1 MTKREIENL
10 KSSARIEDVVGRY
23 RGLIRKGKN
32 YTALCP
38 FHDDHHPSLVV
49 DVAKQTFHCFACGEH
64 GDVIG
69 FVQKIENCGFTEA
82 IAKLSGSH
90 LPAKDLRKTGKMKT
104 ATKKP
109 APAAPTPTDAQKQQF
124 LASLM
129 PYACGHSEL
138 TPAYLDFEVG
148 QSPCQV
154 PKEWKTMRNRIV
166 FPIRDEAGNLVA
178 FGARRLADNNPD
190 DPKYI
195 NTSVADGYKK
205 SEHLYGLFRAKEA
218 IAQRGFAYVVEGY
231 KDALAMHAA
240 GLDNT
245 VALCG
250 TALSEQQAALLNKH
264 AGTICLLLDGDKA
277 GRDAARRIQLSQVTE
292 LLEVKTLYLPEG
304 EDPDSLFRRHGREVF
319 AALIE
324 RYRLKPHFSEELLL
338 TACLTYLD
346 TFYMFNG
353 SLCLFTEVLDC
364 VLRTDNLR
372 FENGDHRTILAF
384 LAKRHTQKRLDE
396 VLMGVVDSLHA
407 NYGTIL
413 EEDLEAFKRLY
424 ASQSDY
430 LEKYLIRLL
439 FLYTE
444 QRILKD
450 IHTHV
455 RQLLTCNDEDADLRM
470 EMLIRIASRREQ
482 LRHVAYNL
490 DRPGAVL

>member
-10 KSSARIEDVVGRY
+10 KSSARIEDVAGRY
-23 RGLIRKGKN
+23 TKLVRKGKN

-69 FVQKIENCGFTEA
+69 FVQKAEHCGFTEA
-82 IAKLSGSH
+82 VAKLSGSS
-90 LPAKDLRKTGKMKT
+90 LPSVDLHKTEKKT
-104 ATKKP
+104 TTKKP
-109 APAAPTPTDAQKQQF
+109 ASAAPTLTDAQKQQF

-154 PKEWKTMRNRIV
+154 PKEWKSMGNRIV
-166 FPIRDEAGNLVA
+166 FPIRDEAGSLVA
-178 FGARRLADNNPD
+178 FGARRLTDNNPD

-195 NTSVADGYKK
+195 NTSVAGGYKK

-240 GLDNT
+240 GLTNT

-264 AGTICLLLDGDKA
+264 AGMICLLLDGDKA

-324 RYRLKPHFSEELLL
+324 RYRMKPDFSEELLL
-338 TACLTYLD
+338 TACLTYSD

-353 SLCLFTEVLDC
+353 SLCLFTKVLDC
-364 VLRTDNLR
+364 VLRTDNLL
-372 FENGDHRTILAF
+372 FENDDYRAILAF
-384 LAKRHTQKRLDE
+384 LAKGDAEDRLDE
-396 VLMGVVDSLHA
+396 VLMGVADSLHA
-407 NYGTIL
+407 AYDTIL

-450 IHTHV
+450 IHTRV
-455 RQLLTCNDEDADLRM
+455 RQLLTGNDEDVDLRM
-470 EMLIRIASRREQ
+470 EILIRIASRREQ

-490 DRPGAVL
+490 DRPGAEI